1 MPTGRFVEIDETEI
15 LYSRSCHTPLMTDD
29 LVGWM
34 MYAICWIQANCK
46 NRRTM
51 EGLHKAVIALAKG
64 AVVGSRLDNGAQ
76 YASLSISQLEK
87 ALGIT
92 RKTAIKYLNYLT
104 LTGEYM
110 SLKKEGVEPL
120 LRKLQIG
127 KSKQQAS
134 CYEYIWPRSGEL
146 DLATGRTGG
155 GKQGVSTP
163 VDYCRTGGENEL
175 ASGEGASTGL
185 ETRAITTPSNS
196 TNKTNSSETEDAH
209 YLSFLK
215 LFEKGPGA
223 KEKETR
229 REYDSL
235 RIQGWDA
242 AEIADAVKRQV
253 DDNVSRGRNP
263 YLYPHAFLTSKEI
276 SRWLVHAPGPV
287 ISRAGVFRNSCGSWC
302 HVSAAGFEEPLGP
315 PSMTEAEALDI
326 YEQLHHGRN

>member
-1 MPTGRFVEIDETEI
+1 
-15 LYSRSCHTPLMTDD
+15 
-29 LVGWM
+29 
-34 MYAICWIQANCK
+34 
-46 NRRTM
+46 
-51 EGLHKAVIALAKG
+51 
-64 AVVGSRLDNGAQ
+64 
-76 YASLSISQLEK
+76 
-87 ALGIT
+87 
-92 RKTAIKYLNYLT
+92 
-104 LTGEYM
+104 M

-175 ASGEGASTGL
+175 ASGEGASTGV
-185 ETRAITTPSNS
+185 ETRAITTPSKS

-235 RIQGWDA
+235 RIQGWSS

-253 DDNVSRGRNP
+253 DDNVSRGRKP
-263 YLYPHAFLTSKEI
+263 YLYPYAFLTSKEI
-276 SRWLVHAPGPV
+276 S
-287 ISRAGVFRNSCGSWC
+287 
-302 HVSAAGFEEPLGP
+302 
-315 PSMTEAEALDI
+315 
-326 YEQLHHGRN
+326 Q

>member
-1 MPTGRFVEIDETEI
+1 MPTGLFVEIDETEI

-76 YASLSISQLEK
+76 YASISITQLEK

-134 CYEYIWPRSGEL
+134 CYEYIWPRSSEL

-175 ASGEGASTGL
+175 ASGEGVSTGV
-185 ETRAITTPSNS
+185 ETWAITTPSNS

-229 REYDSL
+229 QEYDNL

-253 DDNVSRGRNP
+253 DDNVSRRRNP
-263 YLYPHAFLTSKEI
+263 YLYPYAFLTSKEI
-276 SRWLVHAPGPV
+276 SRWLVHAPELV
-287 ISRAGVFRNSCGSWC
+287 ASRVGVYRNGCGNWC
-302 HVSAAGFEEPLGP
+302 HISAAGFEEPLGP
-315 PSMTEAEALDI
+315 PSMTEAEALNI
-326 YEQLHHGRN
+326 HEQLQHGRK

>member
-1 MPTGRFVEIDETEI
+1 MPTGLFVEIDETEI

-76 YASLSISQLEK
+76 YASISITQLEK

-134 CYEYIWPRSGEL
+134 CYEYIWPRSSEL

-175 ASGEGASTGL
+175 ASGEGVSTGV
-185 ETRAITTPSNS
+185 ETWAITTPSNS

-229 REYDSL
+229 QEYDSL

-253 DDNVSRGRNP
+253 DDSVSRRRNP
-263 YLYPHAFLTSKEI
+263 YLYPYAFLTSKEI
-276 SRWLVHAPGPV
+276 SRWLVHAPELV
-287 ISRAGVFRNSCGSWC
+287 ASRVGVYRNGCGNWC
-302 HVSAAGFEEPLGP
+302 HISAAGFEEPLGP
-315 PSMTEAEALDI
+315 PSMTEAEALNI
-326 YEQLHHGRN
+326 HEQLQHGRK